1 MMFMHSSMFIVF
13 GLFLIIFSD
22 TTLAKCNNIETCTCI
37 VPDNEAKKLINIIY
51 KGKPEEKLPH
61 TLYIDYCE
69 NIPEKINENELHC
82 SKQNGSLCS
91 YNFHTTQYT
100 DVGIANQS
108 DSHLISGNNNI
119 SISVN
124 NPNLNLQT
132 IVSCCTKCTAQ
143 FISNN
148 ITYHIPPMG
157 TINPCKKQLPPAT
170 ISVGSTLVIL
180 FFVFSGLYFIGGA
193 VALRMLRGATGWE
206 MLPNHEFWCD
216 LPSLIRDGI
225 TFTFNCCSVGS
236 YERI

>member
-1 MMFMHSSMFIVF
+1 MMFTYSSMFIVF

-22 TTLAKCNNIETCTCI
+22 TTTAKCNNIDTCTCI
-37 VPDNEAKKLINIIY
+37 VPDNEAKRLINIIY

-82 SKQNGSLCS
+82 IKQNGSFCS
-91 YNFHTTQYT
+91 NNFHTTELIELGVVSQT
-100 DVGIANQS
+100 DVQ
-108 DSHLISGNNNI
+108 LVSGYNNI
-119 SISVN
+119 SIFIN
-124 NPNLNLQT
+124 YPNFVLLT
-132 IVSCCTKCTAQ
+132 TV
-143 FISNN
+143 
-148 ITYHIPPMG
+148 PPMG
-157 TINPCKKQLPPAT
+157 TINPCGKQHAPAT
-170 ISVGSTLVIL
+170 ISMGSTLVIL

-193 VALRMLRGATGWE
+193 IALRMLRGATGWE

-225 TFTFNCCSVGS
+225 SFTFNCCRADS

>member
-1 MMFMHSSMFIVF
+1 MMFTYSSMFIVF
-13 GLFLIIFSD
+13 GLFLIIFFD
-22 TTLAKCNNIETCTCI
+22 TTSAKCNNIETCTCI
-37 VPDNEAKKLINIIY
+37 VPDNEAKILINIIY

-82 SKQNGSLCS
+82 TKQNGSFCS
-91 YNFHTTQYT
+91 NNFHTTKLTELGVVNQT
-100 DVGIANQS
+100 DVQ
-108 DSHLISGNNNI
+108 LVSGYNNI
-119 SISVN
+119 SVSITYQNFV
-124 NPNLNLQT
+124 LRT
-132 IVSCCTKCTAQ
+132 TVSCCTKCTAQ

-148 ITYHIPPMG
+148 VTYHVPPMG
-157 TINPCKKQLPPAT
+157 TINPCKKQLPLAT
-170 ISVGSTLVIL
+170 ISIGSTLVIL

-193 VALRMLRGATGWE
+193 ITLRMLRGATGWE

-225 TFTFNCCSVGS
+225 TFTFNCCRADS